1 MAGYRDNDYNVGLV
15 MRQSI
20 RERERKKE
28 TEIDR
33 LTATGKKT
41 TDVQRQM
48 ERKMRMQLV
57 RDVIYIFF
65 LLF

>member
-33 LTATGKKT
+33 LTATGKKRPT
-41 TDVQRQM
+41 YKDRWS
-48 ERKMRMQLV
+48 ER
-57 RDVIYIFF
+57 
-65 LLF
+65 